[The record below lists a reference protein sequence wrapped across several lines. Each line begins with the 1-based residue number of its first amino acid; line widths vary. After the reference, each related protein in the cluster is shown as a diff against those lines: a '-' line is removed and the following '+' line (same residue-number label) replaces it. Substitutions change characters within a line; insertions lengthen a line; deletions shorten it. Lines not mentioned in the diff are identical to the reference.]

1 MQVDGHG
8 VTGVEDDLPSLLA
21 GKRGSG
27 HVDPEEDVGGGCP
40 PRFTVLTHAGE
51 GAGQDR
57 RAGQPPLDEV
67 DLGCVPDP
75 VRSRPSTPA
84 RSWSDFPNRC
94 ATARYR
100 QRGIASFHGR
110 YRRPLTAAP

>member
-8 VTGVEDDLPSLLA
+8 VTGVEDDLPSVLA
-21 GKRGSG
+21 GKRGFG
-27 HVDPEEDVGGGCP
+27 HVDPEEEDVGGGCP

-51 GAGQDR
+51 GAGEDR

-75 VRSRPSTPA
+75 VCSRPSTLAWTDLRWAGRVSGYPPDRRRGWPA
-84 RSWSDFPNRC
+84 DGS
-94 ATARYR
+94 
-100 QRGIASFHGR
+100 
-110 YRRPLTAAP
+110 